1 MAMLTRIIAVKQNH
15 SNKWT
20 TPVNI
25 YAEDNSC
32 LRQNNGK
39 FMRVSSGVRREK
51 EWTIIHN
58 YITKRVVE

>member
-25 YAEDNSC
+25 YAEDKT
-32 LRQNNGK
+32 LA
-39 FMRVSSGVRREK
+39 
-51 EWTIIHN
+51 
-58 YITKRVVE
+58 